1 MPPDVWEGPLYV
13 VRHGFSRGILSNDT
27 ARFPHGV
34 ADGVPFS
41 PTMMFSRG
49 YDKLALQR
57 NKFVKPSRAE
67 WGGWRMPRE
76 AEGCGCAM
84 EDRQGAKH
92 GEGAFSRAIKALQ
105 GHRRSEARG

>member
-13 VRHGFSRGILSNDT
+13 VRHGFSRGILSHNT

-49 YDKLALQR
+49 YDRLALQR
-57 NKFVKPSRAE
+57 NKFAKPSRADGAAGICHE
-67 WGGWRMPRE
+67 RLRAAAAPWKAARE
-76 AEGCGCAM
+76 PGM
-84 EDRQGAKH
+84 EKGRFPSHQSAAGT
-92 GEGAFSRAIKALQ
+92 S
-105 GHRRSEARG
+105 